1 MLTLPYPSSALPPTH
16 FKHHGPYRPF
26 GENQLSPSSVGILP
40 LTVSHPMSLQRQ
52 RVRASPQLSPGFT
65 LLAVSSPGFGS
76 ATHTYSPFKT
86 RFPYAFEDYLVDF
99 WCVRQLAGSFFNR
112 HEITVQARLSRF
124 VRRKFQVLFH
134 WAFRPSF
141 RLSLTVL
148 VHYRSLTLFSLG
160 GWFPQIPTGYVP
172 HGTWDT
178 PRGNLDL
185 TYRAFT
191 FFGQLFR
198 VVLLSKLLPYRSPA
212 TPHKALAGKVEFR
225 LLRFRSPLLTQS
237 H

>member
-1 MLTLPYPSSALPPTH
+1 
-16 FKHHGPYRPF
+16 
-26 GENQLSPSSVGILP
+26 
-40 LTVSHPMSLQRQ
+40 MSLQRQ
-52 RVRASPQLSPGFT
+52 RVRASPQLSPEFT

-76 ATHTYSPFKT
+76 VTHIYSPFKT
-86 RFPYAFEDYLVDF
+86 RFPYAFEDYLVDL

-148 VHYRSLTLFSLG
+148 VHYRSLTLFSLR
-160 GWFPQIPTGYVP
+160 GWFPQIPP
-172 HGTWDT
+172 EFLHRGTWDT

-185 TYRAFT
+185 NYRAFT
-191 FFGQLFR
+191 FSGQLFQ

-212 TPHKALAGKVEFR
+212 TLIKPLAEQDEFR

-237 H
+237 R